1 MVKRLEIQLAHK
13 LAAVS
18 VVTNRGGEPAAGSAP
33 GASRD
38 PNANDRLQTQM
49 QRRLD
54 AEITQVRSTCNA
66 LNAAVLK
73 LQELQENFVK
83 QAEEQLL
90 ELAIEIAGKVLVQ
103 EIRAERYEIDPIVR
117 EAISRIPTRTDVV
130 VHLHPDDLARC
141 ELAQQEDGTDQAAS
155 IRFVADP
162 GVQRAECLL
171 KTSQGSV
178 ESSVKQHLSD
188 IAEALK
194 NPE

>member
-1 MVKRLEIQLAHK
+1 VMVKRLEIQLAHK

-33 GASRD
+33 GASRE
-38 PNANDRLQTQM
+38 PNANDRLRTQM

-66 LNAAVLK
+66 LNAAALK

-103 EIRAERYEIDPIVR
+103 EIRAERPERTSLSIFIRTTWPDASWRNRKTARTRRRVSVSSPIP
-117 EAISRIPTRTDVV
+117 ACSG
-130 VHLHPDDLARC
+130 LN
-141 ELAQQEDGTDQAAS
+141 AS
-155 IRFVADP
+155 
-162 GVQRAECLL
+162 
-171 KTSQGSV
+171 
-178 ESSVKQHLSD
+178 
-188 IAEALK
+188 
-194 NPE
+194 